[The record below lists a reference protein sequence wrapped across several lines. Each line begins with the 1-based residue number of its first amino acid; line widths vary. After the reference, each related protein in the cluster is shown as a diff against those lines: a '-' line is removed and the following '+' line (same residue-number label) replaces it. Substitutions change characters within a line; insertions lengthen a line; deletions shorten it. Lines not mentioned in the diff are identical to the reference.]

1 MDLKGETLTS
11 FTASDE
17 IAMKDILAEILGVD
31 REQVTVALKPSAD
44 GKGLTLTTAVAA
56 SVDGDASAVTAKSIS
71 DMVRD
76 PKFATDVAS
85 QAVEQNLVES
95 ASSVLVD
102 TGSTGLAAAVVDDPT
117 EDDSPTPV
125 AAIVGGVLGV
135 MAVMAAVVV
144 MKKRSQTST
153 DRARTKT
160 EVEVEN
166 QFSVSVSQSTAAD
179 NEDGQSGVV

>member
-1 MDLKGETLTS
+1 
-11 FTASDE
+11 
-17 IAMKDILAEILGVD
+17 
-31 REQVTVALKPSAD
+31 
-44 GKGLTLTTAVAA
+44 
-56 SVDGDASAVTAKSIS
+56 
-71 DMVRD
+71 MVRD